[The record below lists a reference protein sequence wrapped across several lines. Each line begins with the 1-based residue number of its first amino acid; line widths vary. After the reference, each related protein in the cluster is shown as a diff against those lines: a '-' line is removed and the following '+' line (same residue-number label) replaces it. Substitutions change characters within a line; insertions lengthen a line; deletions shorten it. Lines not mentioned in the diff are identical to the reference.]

1 MLIRRLAMLI
11 LGLVTASAACAG
23 EIIVHALTVEKIL
36 FNSNTAANAGHRG
49 QVFIKVNR
57 NIYDINPGCAAANWY
72 TQEGYL
78 VAVFNDDPYAKQNI
92 AGLLTAKATGQT
104 ITAAVDDTRKNVSG
118 ICALSWFEIE

>member
-1 MLIRRLAMLI
+1 MLIRGLAMLA
-11 LGLVTASAACAG
+11 LGLASASSAYAA
-23 EIIVHALTVEKIL
+23 ESVVHNLTVERIL
-36 FNSNTAANAGHRG
+36 FNSNTAENAGHRG

-57 NIYDINPGCAAANWY
+57 NIYDINAGCAAANWY

-78 VAVFNDDPYAKQNI
+78 VASFSDDPYAKQNI

-104 ITAAVDDTRKNVSG
+104 ITAAVDDARKNVSG